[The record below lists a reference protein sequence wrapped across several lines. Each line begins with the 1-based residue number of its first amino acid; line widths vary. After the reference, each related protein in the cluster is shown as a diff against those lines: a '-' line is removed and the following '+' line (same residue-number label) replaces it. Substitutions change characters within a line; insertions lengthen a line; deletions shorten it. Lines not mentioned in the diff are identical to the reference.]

1 MSDPR
6 FRELALRDG
15 SAAVAEVLGTPTPA
29 GFAVRFV
36 DNAKADMTVVLPDPR
51 PAAAP
56 GELDEAELAAV
67 AGGTIGV
74 ITQGCIGFT
83 NNCLKTVVQLTA
95 CNPSYT
101 KKPGSPAF
109 CPE

>member
-1 MSDPR
+1 MNDQR
-6 FRELALRDG
+6 FRELAIRDG
-15 SAAVAEVLGTPTPA
+15 AAAVAEVLGSPMPA
-29 GFAVRFV
+29 GFSVRFV
-36 DNAKADMTVVLPDPR
+36 DNARADMTVVLPDPQT
-51 PAAAP
+51 PAAS

-67 AGGTIGV
+67 AGGTIGI

-83 NNCLKTVVQLTA
+83 NACLKTVVQVTA